1 MRTQNFISLTRN
13 LQTHITQKHSQP
25 IKYTK
30 LHTHFTEPHIP
41 PEIVSVELIND
52 SDGGEDSDDDAAP
65 GVGPKLAVL
74 VPVVGVAQ
82 IGVVFFHEADH
93 PVVAEADLLELVLG
107 EVIGLV
113 LSLAVLVEAVEAGLG
128 ELLGLPPRPL
138 LHSPAEIRVSL
149 DAARRR
155 PSAILL
161 LLLLLAA
168 PRHAQDTILA
178 VESGASWVWEGEFG
192 EEEADLLELVL
203 GEVIGLVPG
212 RAGLEGEW
220 VWGEIFGRGK

>member
-1 MRTQNFISLTRN
+1 
-13 LQTHITQKHSQP
+13 
-25 IKYTK
+25 
-30 LHTHFTEPHIP
+30 
-41 PEIVSVELIND
+41 
-52 SDGGEDSDDDAAP
+52 
-65 GVGPKLAVL
+65 
-74 VPVVGVAQ
+74 VVQ

-113 LSLAVLVEAVEAGLG
+113 LALAVLVEAVEAGLG
-128 ELLGLPPRPL
+128 ELLALPPRPL

-155 PSAILL
+155 PSALLLILL
-161 LLLLLAA
+161 ILLTS

-178 VESGASWVWEGEFG
+178 VESEALWVWEGEFG

-203 GEVIGLVPG
+203 GEVISLVLGSCGGG
-212 RAGLEGEW
+212 RSGTQQASCSSAAP
-220 VWGEIFGRGK
+220 RPS